1 MTTPP
6 PDLPPPSS
14 WFIQRPAEPEKDSL
28 TDEEKQAAQEI
39 FAGTAKD
46 DQGKAI
52 LACYYC
58 GGIHVRVAGLPED
71 WQVCCP
77 RIKSMQRDSNGAL
90 LSVEF
95 WPPTH
100 WERDVIFP
108 ADVQ

>member
-1 MTTPP
+1 MNLHEL
-6 PDLPPPSS
+6 PDWVVQQSE
-14 WFIQRPAEPEKDSL
+14 EPEKEPL

-39 FAGTAKD
+39 FAGDAKD
-46 DQGKAI
+46 AQGKTV

-58 GGIHVRVAGLPED
+58 GGIHVRLAGLPED
-71 WQVCCP
+71 RQMCCP
-77 RIKSMQRDSNGAL
+77 RIRSVQRDANGAF

-95 WPPTH
+95 WPPGE